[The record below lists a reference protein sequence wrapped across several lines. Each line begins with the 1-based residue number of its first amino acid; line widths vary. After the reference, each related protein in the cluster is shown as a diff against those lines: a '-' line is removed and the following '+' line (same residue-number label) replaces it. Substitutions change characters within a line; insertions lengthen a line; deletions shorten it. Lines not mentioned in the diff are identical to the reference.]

1 MKKLLLITFLLS
13 LLPYLFAISYDD
25 NEFQR
30 KSRAYA
36 ELSRKALDEGDY
48 EASIEYS
55 LLSEEHARLSAEFIQ
70 KMLARVEAEQ
80 AMNKART
87 RYQWAKR
94 NNAETRYSELF
105 AEATEALN
113 AGDVAFNEES
123 YDVATSCAAR
133 VLKALEGVEGDE
145 SMFAELPE
153 TYEVRTWRGERDC
166 LWNIAELP
174 GIFGDAM
181 LWEKLYE
188 ANKDILPSINNPNLI
203 VPGMILK
210 IPSIKG
216 EKRVGRYDHNV
227 TYKKLK

>member
-1 MKKLLLITFLLS
+1 MNKILLS
-13 LLPYLFAISYDD
+13 FLFLCCVMCAFALSYDD

-48 EASIEYS
+48 EASIGYS

-80 AMNKART
+80 AMNRART
-87 RYQWAKR
+87 RYQWAKN
-94 NNAETRYSELF
+94 NNAENKYPLLF
-105 AEATEALN
+105 AEATEALS
-113 AGDVAFNEES
+113 AGDVAFAEES

-133 VLKALEGVEGDE
+133 VLKALEGVQGDE
-145 SMFAELPE
+145 SGFAELPA

-174 GIFGDAM
+174 GVFGNSFE
-181 LWEKLYE
+181 WEKLYE
-188 ANKDILPSINNPNLI
+188 ANKDILPNLSNPNFIL
-203 VPGMILK
+203 PGMILR
-210 IPSIKG
+210 IPSIRG
-216 EKRVGRYDHNV
+216 EKRVGQYDHNA
-227 TYKKLK
+227 TYKKLE

>member
-1 MKKLLLITFLLS
+1 MKKLLLSFLFLAFVA
-13 LLPYLFAISYDD
+13 YAFALSYDD
-25 NEFQR
+25 NEFQG

-48 EASIEYS
+48 EASIKYS
-55 LLSEEHARLSAEFIQ
+55 LLSEENARLSAEFIQ

-87 RYQWAKR
+87 RYQWAKN
-94 NNAETRYSELF
+94 NNAESKYPDVF
-105 AEATEALN
+105 GEATEALN
-113 AGDVAFNEES
+113 AGDVAFGEES

-133 VLKALEGVEGDE
+133 VLKVLEVVKGDE
-145 SMFAELPE
+145 GMLAELPE

-174 GIFGDAM
+174 GVFGDSLA
-181 LWEKLYE
+181 WEKLYE
-188 ANKDILPSINNPNLI
+188 ANKDILPDIKDPNFI
-203 VPGMILK
+203 VPGMVLR

-216 EKRVGRYDHNV
+216 EKRVGHYDHNA
-227 TYKKLK
+227 TYKKLE

>member
-1 MKKLLLITFLLS
+1 MLCV
-13 LLPYLFAISYDD
+13 FAISYAD
-25 NEFQR
+25 NEFQL
-30 KSRAYA
+30 KSKAYA

-70 KMLARVEAEQ
+70 KMLAKVEAEQ

-87 RYQWAKR
+87 RYQWAKN
-94 NNAETRYSELF
+94 NNAERNYPELF
-105 AEATEALN
+105 SEATGALN
-113 AGDVAFNEES
+113 AGDVAFGEES

-133 VLKALEGVEGDE
+133 VLEALLGVKGDE
-145 SMFAELPE
+145 SGFASLPA

-174 GIFGDAM
+174 GVFGNSFD
-181 LWEKLYE
+181 WEKLYE
-188 ANKDILPSINNPNLI
+188 ANKDILPSMSDPNFI
-203 VPGMILK
+203 VPGMLLK

-216 EKRVGRYDHNV
+216 EKRVGNYDHGA
-227 TYKKLK
+227 TYKKLE

>member
-1 MKKLLLITFLLS
+1 MKKILLS
-13 LLPYLFAISYDD
+13 FLFLYCVVCAFALSYDD

-48 EASIEYS
+48 TASIEYS

-87 RYQWAKR
+87 RYQWAKN
-94 NNAETRYSELF
+94 NNAERRYPDLF
-105 AEATEALN
+105 GEATEALS
-113 AGDVAFNEES
+113 AGDVAFSEES

-133 VLKALEGVEGDE
+133 VLKALQGVEGDE

-174 GIFGDAM
+174 GVFGNAM
-181 LWEKLYE
+181 EWEKLYK
-188 ANKDILPSINNPNLI
+188 ANKDILPGFGDPNFI
-203 VPGMILK
+203 VPGMILR

-216 EKRVGRYDHNV
+216 EKRVGRYDHNA
-227 TYKKLK
+227 TYKKLE

>member
-1 MKKLLLITFLLS
+1 MNKILLS
-13 LLPYLFAISYDD
+13 FLFLCCAMCAFALSYDD

-48 EASIEYS
+48 EASIGYS

-80 AMNKART
+80 AMNRART
-87 RYQWAKR
+87 RYQWAKN
-94 NNAETRYSELF
+94 NNAENKYPLLF
-105 AEATEALN
+105 AEATEALS
-113 AGDVAFNEES
+113 AGDVAFAEES

-133 VLKALEGVEGDE
+133 VLKALEGVQGDE
-145 SMFAELPE
+145 SGFAELPA

-166 LWNIAELP
+166 LWNIAELA
-174 GIFGDAM
+174 GIYGDPFM
-181 LWEKLYE
+181 WEKIYE
-188 ANKDILPSINNPNLI
+188 ANKDKFPKSGNPDLLF
-203 VPGMILK
+203 PDMILM

-216 EKRVGRYDHNV
+216 EKRVGFYDHDAV
-227 TYKKLK
+227 YKSLK

>member
-1 MKKLLLITFLLS
+1 MRKILLS
-13 LLPYLFAISYDD
+13 FLILSCVTSVFALSYDD

-36 ELSRKALDEGDY
+36 ELSKKALNEGDY
-48 EASIEYS
+48 GASIEYS

-87 RYQWAKR
+87 RYQWAKN
-94 NNAETRYSELF
+94 NNAERRYPELF
-105 AEATEALN
+105 GEATLALD
-113 AGDVAFNEES
+113 AGNVAFGEES

-133 VLKALEGVEGDE
+133 VLKSLQGVQGDE
-145 SMFAELPE
+145 GAFAELPE

-174 GIFGDAM
+174 GVFGNSFN
-181 LWEKLYE
+181 WEQLYE
-188 ANKDILPSINNPNLI
+188 ANRDILPSINNPNLI
-203 VPGMILK
+203 VPGMILR

-216 EKRVGRYDHNV
+216 EKRVGLYDHSA
-227 TYKKLK
+227 TYKKLE

>member
-1 MKKLLLITFLLS
+1 MRKLLLSFLFLVCIVS
-13 LLPYLFAISYDD
+13 VSALSYDD

-36 ELSRKALDEGDY
+36 ELSKKALDGGDY

-55 LLSEEHARLSAEFIQ
+55 LLSEEHARLSADFIQ

-87 RYQWAKR
+87 RYRWAQN
-94 NNAETRYSELF
+94 NNAQRRYPDLF
-105 AEATEALN
+105 GEATEALN
-113 AGDVAFNEES
+113 AGDVAFGEES
-123 YDVATSCAAR
+123 YDVATSCAKR

-145 SMFAELPE
+145 GSFAELPE

-166 LWNIAELP
+166 LWNIAELL
-174 GIFGDAM
+174 GVFGNA
-181 LWEKLYE
+181 LEWEKLYE
-188 ANKDILPSINNPNLI
+188 ANKNILPNINNPNFI
-203 VPGMILK
+203 TPGMILR
-210 IPSIKG
+210 IPSIRG

-227 TYKKLK
+227 TYKKIE